1 MNTRGASKEPQPAS
15 RKHFFGIRAPGRLM
29 LAVFRLP
36 LHLYRRGWGRLLGH
50 TFLLFV
56 HAGRKTGTPHEVTA
70 MVLRFDETTKEAVIF
85 SAWGPNA
92 DWVRNLHARPAL
104 RVQIGRES
112 FVPEQRFLTED
123 EAFAVTAAFRRQHPW
138 RVRFAVK
145 VLGWDDL
152 RSDAAV
158 REFVHSRPF
167 VALSPD
173 VASRPDWTTAQAPR
187 ATHHAGHLH

>member
-1 MNTRGASKEPQPAS
+1 MNIRGASKEPQPAS

-123 EAFAVTAAFRRQHPW
+123 EAFAVTVAFHRQHPW

-167 VALSPD
+167 VAF
-173 VASRPDWTTAQAPR
+173 RPGP
-187 ATHHAGHLH
+187 